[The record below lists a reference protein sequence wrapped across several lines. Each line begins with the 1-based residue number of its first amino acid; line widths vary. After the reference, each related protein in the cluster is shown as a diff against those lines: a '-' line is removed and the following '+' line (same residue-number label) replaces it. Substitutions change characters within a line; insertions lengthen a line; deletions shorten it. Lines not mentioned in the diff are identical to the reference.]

1 MWLGSCLIL
10 VYPSNP
16 VICICGKV
24 KADSSVLRKMK
35 KDSRFSN
42 LFQNINTKKLHS
54 IVSSK
59 SLNRMFENQS
69 KRNTIF
75 GNHSGNSSKICFVLC
90 FIFVIKNTLNLF

>member
-42 LFQNINTKKLHS
+42 LFQNINTN
-54 IVSSK
+54 IA
-59 SLNRMFENQS
+59 
-69 KRNTIF
+69 
-75 GNHSGNSSKICFVLC
+75 
-90 FIFVIKNTLNLF
+90 